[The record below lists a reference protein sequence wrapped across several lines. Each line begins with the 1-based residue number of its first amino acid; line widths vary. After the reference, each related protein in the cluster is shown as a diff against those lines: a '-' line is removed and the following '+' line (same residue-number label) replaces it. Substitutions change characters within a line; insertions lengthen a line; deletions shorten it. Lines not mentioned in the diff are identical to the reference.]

1 MNNANKTIISG
12 VNKVVGAG
20 GAKSLLDTI
29 NVLAKFNQET
39 VNSMASKLKSE
50 PQEFKFNVANSTST
64 SSSNNNNNS
73 NTNGHSSLNGNSIIQ
88 LTPSQKLNL
97 HDLLAAG
104 VGSGNSGNPN
114 TGTLSITTN
123 NLGSMN
129 GANHH
134 MNSNGSIVGINLNS
148 NNSSNNGQCQSK
160 VRREKRTD
168 TCEFCGKVFKNCSN
182 LTVHRRS
189 HTGEKP
195 YRCELC
201 SYACAQSS
209 KLTRHMKT
217 HGRIGKETSY
227 CKYCSMPFSVPST
240 LDKHMRKCDKNPQY
254 HLNQQEG
261 GKGKLFT
268 NKINISY

>member
-1 MNNANKTIISG
+1 MANK
-12 VNKVVGAG
+12 
-20 GAKSLLDTI
+20 
-29 NVLAKFNQET
+29 
-39 VNSMASKLKSE
+39 LKNE
-50 PQEFKFNVANSTST
+50 PQEFKFNVANSSL
-64 SSSNNNNNS
+64 SNMNNNNGPS
-73 NTNGHSSLNGNSIIQ
+73 NIVNGHSSSLNGNSIIQ

-97 HDLLAAG
+97 HDLLA
-104 VGSGNSGNPN
+104 VGGNGSNN
-114 TGTLSITTN
+114 NNNSTTGSLSITTN
-123 NLGSMN
+123 NLGSLN
-129 GANHH
+129 GHHH

-148 NNSSNNGQCQSK
+148 NNSSNNGQSK

-209 KLTRHMKT
+209 KLTCHMKT
-217 HGRIGKETSY
+217 HGRIGNETSY

-240 LDKHMRKCDKNPQY
+240 LDIWENVIRIHNIISISKRAEKVIPFKKKMIICFDYLLFVSVICFFYFNRKP
-254 HLNQQEG
+254 
-261 GKGKLFT
+261 
-268 NKINISY
+268 